1 MALVYITVHTCV
13 VDISIDHVLTVVSIV
28 LVPFKVIS
36 RLHKQYRIFYP
47 RAMRIWYIAI
57 LFGFLPFH
65 KFWRGWVGKK
75 ILVLLTGG

>member
-1 MALVYITVHTCV
+1 MYIAVHTCV

-47 RAMRIWYIAI
+47 RAMRIWYIEI
-57 LFGFLPFH
+57 LFGFLPLVTIILA
-65 KFWRGWVGKK
+65 WVGGKEK
-75 ILVLLTGG
+75 NWYT